1 MDAFV
6 KLEQGVEKIRDAV
19 LKGVDD
25 NLTGKIDVFGI
36 RHLMLHA

>member
-1 MDAFV
+1 MDDFV

-19 LKGVDD
+19 LKGVGD
-25 NLTGKIDVFGI
+25 NLTGKIDVFSI